1 MNKLRRFS
9 TTNKWFSGIDHKCNL
24 PLWFKSYISHFVT
37 GNVSRTV
44 FRAFSK
50 TDFWLYKVSKK
61 TLWKFNRL
69 SCIIDFAKQFNF
81 YIHYNLFISIKIKS
95 VVGRLFFS

>member
-1 MNKLRRFS
+1 MTKVWWGVVCNSRGYGGILPKNIFVFS
-9 TTNKWFSGIDHKCNL
+9 T
-24 PLWFKSYISHFVT
+24 
-37 GNVSRTV
+37 SRNV
-44 FRAFSK
+44 FRAFSE
-50 TDFWLYKVSKK
+50 TDFWLYRVSKK

-95 VVGRLFFS
+95 VVVRLFFL